1 MNETFKNIIFWIVS
15 GVTMLTVLFSV
26 DLINLIISSVIVVIV
41 LIIYYDCSFC
51 PLEIS
56 NSNNK
61 KDKYKNNLWLYLV
74 LISLKFSL
82 VLLFHVLNEY
92 CDLSKVLFNFEKKYL
107 SF

>member
-1 MNETFKNIIFWIVS
+1 MRLFKNIIFWIVS

-26 DLINLIISSVIVVIV
+26 DLINLIISSIVIIV

-61 KDKYKNNLWLYLV
+61 K
-74 LISLKFSL
+74 ISIKIIYGFI
-82 VLLFHVLNEY
+82 
-92 CDLSKVLFNFEKKYL
+92 
-107 SF
+107 